1 MNPPYATASLY
12 VGDLEPSCTES
23 MLFET
28 FKKVGTVS
36 SIRVCRDV
44 ETRRSLGYAYVNF
57 HNVADAERAIDT
69 LNYTPVG
76 GGDKP
81 CRIMWSHRDPS
92 LRRSGRGNI
101 FIKNL
106 DKSIEH
112 KALCD
117 TFSAFGNI
125 LSCKVSL
132 DKDGNSRGFGFVH
145 YENPEAADAA
155 IEQVN
160 GMLLCGKKV
169 YVGPF
174 LPRKNRGDSA
184 GQVKFT
190 NCFVKDLP
198 LDLSDADLEKLFSS
212 HGTTTSC
219 VIQRKDDG
227 TSLGFG
233 FVNFENFD
241 AARNA
246 VEAMNGADVRGKK
259 IFVARAQ
266 KKAEREQQLKRQF
279 EERKMRFAESNV
291 FVKNLD
297 ETTDDAKLKEHF
309 GQFGTVVSAK
319 VMRDDKGLSR
329 GFGFVCFN
337 TPEEAHKAINEPHK
351 VLHGKPLYVALAQRK
366 EVRSAQLQ
374 AQYAHRAAAG
384 PGGQPGM
391 VVGGRGAPLL
401 PGQQPIFMM
410 PPGAVPGGPGVR
422 GTYAGPYPPQQAGAR
437 PPQWVQGGRAGGGPQ
452 QGGRGGYRAGNNPQQ
467 QQQGPYVIN
476 TAAGNVPVVV
486 QQQAVVGGGPVAVGV
501 PPPEAHPSLADLSE
515 KDRKQ
520 VLGEFLY
527 PKIEALLKSEKG
539 DPSETGKITG
549 MLLESL
555 DHGELVH
562 LLESPAE
569 LKSRVAEA
577 IQVLREH
584 LAATAGQ

>member
-12 VGDLEPSCTES
+12 VGDLEPACTES

-76 GGDKP
+76 GGEKP

-106 DKSIEH
+106 DKSIDH

-125 LSCKVSL
+125 LSCKVAL
-132 DKDGNSRGFGFVH
+132 DRDGQSRGFGFVH

-160 GMLLCGKKV
+160 GMLLCDKKV
-169 YVGPF
+169 YVGEF
-174 LPRKNRGDSA
+174 QPRKARGDAA
-184 GQVKFT
+184 GTVKFT
-190 NCFVKDLP
+190 NVFVKDLP
-198 LDLSDADLEKLFSS
+198 LDLTDEDLHKAFSAHGEITS
-212 HGTTTSC
+212 H
-219 VIQRKDDG
+219 IIKRKEDG

-233 FVNFENFD
+233 FVNFANVD
-241 AARNA
+241 SARNA
-246 VEAMNGADVRGKK
+246 VEEMNGAEIKGTK
-259 IFVARAQ
+259 IFVSRAQ
-266 KKAEREQQLKRQF
+266 KKAEREAQLKRQF
-279 EERKMRFAESNV
+279 EERKMRYAESNV

-297 ETTDDAKLKEHF
+297 ESTDDTKLKEHF
-309 GQFGTVVSAK
+309 AQFGEVVSCK
-319 VMRDDKGLSR
+319 VMRDDKGISR
-329 GFGFVCFN
+329 GFGFVCFS
-337 TPEEAHKAINEPHK
+337 TPEEAHKAIQEPHNK
-351 VLHGKPLYVALAQRK
+351 VLNGKPLYIALAQRK
-366 EVRSAQLQ
+366 DVRTAQLQ
-374 AQYAHRAAAG
+374 AQYAHRAAGRGMAPPMMGFMMG
-384 PGGQPGM
+384 PQPGQ
-391 VVGGRGAPLL
+391 RG
-401 PGQQPIFMM
+401 
-410 PPGAVPGGPGVR
+410 
-422 GTYAGPYPPQQAGAR
+422 AGPYPAPYPGMVQQVR
-437 PPQWVQGGRAGGGPQ
+437 PPRWQQGPQGGGRAQP
-452 QGGRGGYRAGNNPQQ
+452 YPQQ
-467 QQQGPYVIN
+467 QQGYPPVAGKPQQGQGQYVLNVNAAN
-476 TAAGNVPVVV
+476 TPAAV
-486 QQQAVVGGGPVAVGV
+486 AVVPAESA
-501 PPPEAHPSLADLSE
+501 PHPSLADLSE

-527 PKIEALLKSEKG
+527 PKIEVLLKTEVGG

-584 LAATAGQ
+584 LAAAQQSN

>member
-1 MNPPYATASLY
+1 MLLVSEGWWSGRSLLTGLFSLAASLY
-12 VGDLEPSCTES
+12 VGDLEPACTES

-106 DKSIEH
+106 DKTIEH

-125 LSCKVSL
+125 LSCKVAL

-169 YVGPF
+169 FVGPF
-174 LPRKNRGDSA
+174 LPRKNRGDQA
-184 GQVKFT
+184 GQAKFT
-190 NCFVKDLP
+190 NIFVKDLP
-198 LDLSDADLEKLFSS
+198 LDLSDADLEKLFSA

-219 VIQRKDDG
+219 VIQRKEDG

-233 FVNFENFD
+233 FVNFESFD

-246 VEAMNGADVRGKK
+246 VEHMNGADVHGKR
-259 IFVARAQ
+259 IYVARAQ
-266 KKAEREQQLKRQF
+266 KKSEREAQLKRQF
-279 EERKMRFAESNV
+279 EERKMRYAESNV

-297 ETTDDAKLKEHF
+297 ETTDDAALRAHF
-309 GQFGTVVSAK
+309 AQFGEVVSCK
-319 VMRDDKGLSR
+319 VMTDDKGVSR
-329 GFGFVCFN
+329 GFGFVCFG
-337 TPEEAHKAINEPHK
+337 TPEEAHRAINEPHK
-351 VLHGKPLYVALAQRK
+351 VRD
-366 EVRSAQLQ
+366 
-374 AQYAHRAAAG
+374 
-384 PGGQPGM
+384 
-391 VVGGRGAPLL
+391 
-401 PGQQPIFMM
+401 
-410 PPGAVPGGPGVR
+410 
-422 GTYAGPYPPQQAGAR
+422 T
-437 PPQWVQGGRAGGGPQ
+437 
-452 QGGRGGYRAGNNPQQ
+452 
-467 QQQGPYVIN
+467 
-476 TAAGNVPVVV
+476 
-486 QQQAVVGGGPVAVGV
+486 
-501 PPPEAHPSLADLSE
+501 
-515 KDRKQ
+515 
-520 VLGEFLY
+520 
-527 PKIEALLKSEKG
+527 KSEF
-539 DPSETGKITG
+539 D
-549 MLLESL
+549 LF
-555 DHGELVH
+555 
-562 LLESPAE
+562 
-569 LKSRVAEA
+569 
-577 IQVLREH
+577 
-584 LAATAGQ
+584 